1 METIKED
8 IFRDKLSALPLFSE
22 LENCQIEQVAAI
34 SKECRFKKNTIIFME
49 GEGYRG
55 FFVVLQGSV
64 KVYRSSSSG
73 KEAIL
78 HIIKPFNAF
87 ADVPLFEGG
96 NYPVSAQALEDSV
109 LLFIP
114 KNEFI
119 GLLEKNISISLKMLA
134 GFARRLK
141 EMTNKVKDL
150 SEKEVIN
157 RLCSYLV
164 GEVEA
169 GGKTNLPE
177 PFIKLTV
184 TKATIAAYLGTIT
197 ETLSRTFRKLE
208 TEGIIRVQGK
218 KIFISDYAKLK
229 ELGKGKS

>member
-8 IFRDKLSALPLFSE
+8 IFRDKLRALPLFSE
-22 LENCQIEQVAAI
+22 LDECQIEQVAGI
-34 SKECRFKKNTIIFME
+34 SKECRFKKNAVIFME
-49 GEGYRG
+49 GEKYRG

-96 NYPVSAQALEDSV
+96 DYPVSTQALEDSV

-114 KNEFI
+114 KTEFI

-134 GFARRLK
+134 GFAKRLK

-164 GEVEA
+164 SEVEA
-169 GGKTNLPE
+169 SGKGSLPE
-177 PFIKLTV
+177 PFIKLAV
-184 TKATIAAYLGTIT
+184 TKSTIAAYLGTIT

-218 KIFISDYAKLK
+218 KIFISNYAKLK
-229 ELGKGKS
+229 ELGKGKN

>member
-1 METIKED
+1 MDTIKED
-8 IFRDKLSALPLFSE
+8 IFRDKLSSMPLFSE
-22 LENCQIEQVAAI
+22 LDQEQIRQVAEI
-34 SKECRFKKNTIIFME
+34 SKICRFKKNAMIFME
-49 GEGYRG
+49 GESYRG
-55 FFVVLQGSV
+55 FFVVLQGTV

-78 HIIKPFNAF
+78 HIIKPFNPF

-96 NYPVSAQALEDSV
+96 DYPVNAQALEDST
-109 LLFIP
+109 LLFFP
-114 KNEFI
+114 KNEFTC
-119 GLLEKNISISLKMLA
+119 LLEKNISISLKMLA
-134 GFARRLK
+134 GFAKRLR

-164 GEVEA
+164 SEVEQS
-169 GGKTNLPE
+169 GKQGLPE
-177 PFIKLTV
+177 PVVKLSV
-184 TKATIAAYLGTIT
+184 TKATIASYLGTIT

-208 TEGIIRVQGK
+208 AENVIRVQGK

-229 ELGKGKS
+229 EMGRGKN

>member
-22 LENCQIEQVAAI
+22 LDDCQIEQVAAI
-34 SKECRFKKNTIIFME
+34 SKECRFKKNAIVFME

-96 NYPVSAQALEDSV
+96 NYPVSAQVLEDSV

-119 GLLEKNISISLKMLA
+119 TLLEKNISISLKMLA

-164 GEVEA
+164 SEVEA
-169 GGKTNLPE
+169 SGKANLPE

-218 KIFISDYAKLK
+218 KIFISNYGKLK
-229 ELGKGKS
+229 ELGKGKA